1 MTATVTVLFCGAGG
15 DTLGAE
21 TAGMRD
27 VMAAGSWQRGDL
39 VLIQWL
45 AGARDGPG
53 ELANWLSRPCNKAAT
68 SGRSSASTWVITLF
82 TTSRTTIP
90 LAPLTTTFRC
100 PGPQGPSGR
109 GAT

>member
-1 MTATVTVLFCGAGG
+1 
-15 DTLGAE
+15 
-21 TAGMRD
+21 
-27 VMAAGSWQRGDL
+27 
-39 VLIQWL
+39 
-45 AGARDGPG
+45 
-53 ELANWLSRPCNKAAT
+53 
-68 SGRSSASTWVITLF
+68 VITLF